1 MKNEYQTS
9 VSLNYWMSM
18 NFNGKDFA
26 MSDELLKYVKTD
38 NVFDDACEIIEVA
51 QKVAYKAISLS
62 LLQRNWLLGKRIAED
77 EAPGENR
84 SGHY

>member
-1 MKNEYQTS
+1 
-9 VSLNYWMSM
+9 M

-26 MSDELLKYVKTD
+26 MADELLKYVKTD

-62 LLQRNWLLGKRIAED
+62 LLQRN
-77 EAPGENR
+77 
-84 SGHY
+84 